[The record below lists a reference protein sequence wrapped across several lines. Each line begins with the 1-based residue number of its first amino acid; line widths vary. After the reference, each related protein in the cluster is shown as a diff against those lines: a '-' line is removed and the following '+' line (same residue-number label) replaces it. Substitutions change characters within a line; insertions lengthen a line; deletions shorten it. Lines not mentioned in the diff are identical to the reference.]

1 MKATYKTIPTWYK
14 EATITGESKKTL
26 IKKYKLE
33 NRKNVSFMAYYL
45 SDTLNTA
52 KKKELIK
59 QYSNIDLYYS
69 ECTYAPEIKENVVL
83 ICSHCL
89 RG

>member
-1 MKATYKTIPTWYK
+1 MKATYKTIPNWCK
-14 EATITGESKKTL
+14 EASIIGDSKKQL
-26 IKKYKLE
+26 IKKYNLE

-45 SDTLNTA
+45 SNKLTD
-52 KKKELIK
+52 KEKQDLIK
-59 QYSNIDLYYS
+59 KYNNIDLYYS
-69 ECTYAPEIKENVVL
+69 NYTYAPEIKENVVI